1 MLYIKFTKDYLE
13 YFEEDCKYPDFL
25 KKLIFMFRKF
35 FGKITKI
42 KNDNGE
48 VVLIP
53 EKSNKFKKSLM
64 KFLKIYYVKTVVL
77 ANDLQEFRE
86 DIENQKI
93 KILDG
98 KWLYK
103 YLLSDVVDFVVKNK
117 GVALNEQTISFA
129 VNSPDDIDLENLKN
143 LARNCRSLNLITKDE
158 YRFKKLEET
167 MYKEDGVALNIAYNY
182 KKSLLKSD
190 IVINVDLNEKEFN
203 KFAFPRKA
211 VIINLKNVKIH
222 SKGFNGINILKYEI
236 DFPKQYENEILN
248 LDSFNKEI
256 LYESYIYKRTAPK
269 NILTRIKR
277 DGLQVAR
284 LLGKNGYIDQKEYER
299 V

>member
-13 YFEEDCKYPDFL
+13 YFEKDCKYPDFL
-25 KKLIFMFRKF
+25 KKLIFSFRKF

-64 KFLKIYYVKTVVL
+64 KFLRIYCVKTVVL
-77 ANDLQEFRE
+77 AKDLQEFRE
-86 DIENQKI
+86 DIEEQKI

-117 GVALNEQTISFA
+117 GVTLNEQTISFA

-143 LARNCRSLNLITKDE
+143 LARNSRSTNLITKDE

-190 IVINVDLNEKEFN
+190 IVINVDLSEKEFN
-203 KFAFPRKA
+203 KFALPRKA

-222 SKGFNGINILKYEI
+222 NKGFNGINILKYEI
-236 DFPKQYENEILN
+236 DFPKQYENDILN

-256 LYESYIYKRTAPK
+256 LYESYIYRRTAPK

-284 LLGKNGYIDQKEYER
+284 LLGKNGYIDEKEYER